1 MKLPKLFGKKK
12 KEEDDFDEDDF
23 DIEEIDGKDLEDDVD
38 DELEEAV
45 SASSAAAAI
54 DDGGGDP
61 EIDVEN
67 HDDEHDDDE
76 HDDEGHDEEH
86 DDGDEDHEMVGEDGT
101 GVNPFDDVDDDFDE
115 DFEDDDDEE
124 EADSRKKAI
133 VFAAFGFGVLFL
145 SVLGGAG
152 WWIFSGDSESA
163 VAEKEPRPGVVS
175 LAMPAIPGSL
185 NASLS
190 SLNSAASGEQ
200 STDEP
205 ASTEDAPADAAT
217 EQESNSF
224 APTASDEG
232 TSAATMNSLNNLNS
246 VGGSNSA
253 GGGMVIPA
261 VASAA
266 MGRIPDQPSAADQ
279 SRALSKAPINA
290 LLEEKDGIGDLP
302 KIGSNGSKPW
312 QVYARPLDPSIT
324 KPKIALMIEGVGLS
338 RQASLGAINK
348 LPAEVSIVLSPYARD
363 LDDWVFRARLAGHEV
378 YISLPMESEK
388 FPLEDAGPLALDTRI
403 QLAENERRLDTV
415 MASAGGYVGLVTMMG
430 SRFMKADGQLRQV
443 IKTINDRGLMFVIG
457 GVRSRNGALPIA
469 KELKIAYA
477 ESEMYVDAIPRI
489 QQIRTSLD
497 RLEAMAKER
506 GSIIATARPYP
517 VSIKNILDWIET
529 IKDKGVALVPV
540 SAVATL
546 PPPVQ

>member
-12 KEEDDFDEDDF
+12 KDEDDFDEDDF
-23 DIEEIDGKDLEDDVD
+23 DIEEIDGDDLDDDIDDELD

-45 SASSAAAAI
+45 SASSAAAAAVDDDE
-54 DDGGGDP
+54 DDGSEVALEED
-61 EIDVEN
+61 DD
-67 HDDEHDDDE
+67 HDEHDDVHED
-76 HDDEGHDEEH
+76 DDEE
-86 DDGDEDHEMVGEDGT
+86 HEMVGEDGA
-101 GVNPFDDVDDDFDE
+101 GENPFDDMDDDFD
-115 DFEDDDDEE
+115 FEEDDDEE
-124 EADSRKKAI
+124 DEADSRKKAI
-133 VFAAFGFGVLFL
+133 VFAAFGFAVLFI

-152 WWIFSGDSESA
+152 WWIFSGDSETD
-163 VAEKEPRPGVVS
+163 VVEKEPRPGVVS
-175 LAMPAIPGSL
+175 LDMPAAPGSL
-185 NASLS
+185 NARIST
-190 SLNSAASGEQ
+190 LNSAASGETLPVEGAS
-200 STDEP
+200 STDTAPVEAPP
-205 ASTEDAPADAAT
+205 AG
-217 EQESNSF
+217 ESNSF
-224 APTASDEG
+224 APSASDAAAP
-232 TSAATMNSLNNLNS
+232 AATMNSLNSLNS

-261 VASAA
+261 VASGA
-266 MGRIPDQPSAADQ
+266 MGLIPDQPSAADQ
-279 SRALSKAPINA
+279 SRALSKAPIKA
-290 LLEEKDGIGDLP
+290 LLEEKDGIGNLP
-302 KIGSNGSKPW
+302 KIGPNGSTSW
-312 QVYARPLDPSIT
+312 QVYSRPLDPSIT
-324 KPKIALMIEGVGLS
+324 EPKIALMIEGVGLS

-378 YISLPMESEK
+378 YLSMPMESED

-430 SRFMKADGQLRQV
+430 SRFMKADNQLREV
-443 IKTINDRGLMFVIG
+443 IKAIHDRGLMFVIG
-457 GVRSRNGALPIA
+457 GARSRNGALPIA
-469 KELKIAYA
+469 KELNIAYA

-517 VSIKNILDWIET
+517 VSIKNILDWIAT
-529 IKDKGVALVPV
+529 IKDKGIALVPV
-540 SAVATL
+540 SAVATV

>member
-12 KEEDDFDEDDF
+12 EEEDEFDEDDF
-23 DIEEIDGKDLEDDVD
+23 DIEEIDGEGLEDEVD
-38 DELEEAV
+38 DELEEAMN
-45 SASSAAAAI
+45 ASSAAAAVH
-54 DDGGGDP
+54 DGDGGDTA
-61 EIDVEN
+61 IDEEDHDVDE
-67 HDDEHDDDE
+67 HSDGEHSDDEHVDDDE
-76 HDDEGHDEEH
+76 E
-86 DDGDEDHEMVGEDGT
+86 HEMVGEDGA
-101 GVNPFDDVDDDFDE
+101 GVNPFDGVDDDFDG
-115 DFEDDDDEE
+115 DFEEGDDEE
-124 EADSRKKAI
+124 DEADSRKKAI
-133 VFAAFGFGVLFL
+133 VFAAFGFAVLFI

-152 WWIFSGDSESA
+152 WWIFSGDSEPT
-163 VAEKEPRPGVVS
+163 VAEKESRPGVVS
-175 LAMPAIPGSL
+175 MDMPAVPGSL

-190 SLNSAASGEQ
+190 SLNSTASGEQ
-200 STDEP
+200 SARDSSSAEP
-205 ASTEDAPADAAT
+205 APADAAT

-224 APTASDEG
+224 ASTAPDEG
-232 TSAATMNSLNNLNS
+232 TSGATMNSLNSLNS

-261 VASAA
+261 VASGA
-266 MGRIPDQPSAADQ
+266 MGLIPDQPSAADQ
-279 SRALSKAPINA
+279 SRALSKAPISA
-290 LLEEKDGIGDLP
+290 LLEEKDGIGKLP
-302 KIGSNGSKPW
+302 KIGPNGSKPW

-324 KPKIALMIEGVGLS
+324 QPKIALMIEGVGLS

-378 YISLPMESEK
+378 YISMPMESEK

-457 GVRSRNGALPIA
+457 GARARNGALPIA
-469 KELKIAYA
+469 KELNIAYA

-497 RLEAMAKER
+497 RLEGMAKER
-506 GSIIATARPYP
+506 GSVIATARPYP
-517 VSIKNILDWIET
+517 VSIKNILDWIAT
-529 IKDKGVALVPV
+529 IEGKGVALVPV
-540 SAVATL
+540 SAVATV

>member
-12 KEEDDFDEDDF
+12 EDEEDFDEDDF
-23 DIEEIDGKDLEDDVD
+23 DIEEIDGDDLDDDID

-45 SASSAAAAI
+45 SASSAAAAAV
-54 DDGGGDP
+54 D
-61 EIDVEN
+61 
-67 HDDEHDDDE
+67 DDEDGDTEIVQEEDDAHDDDDHHE
-76 HDDEGHDEEH
+76 IDEDDDEE
-86 DDGDEDHEMVGEDGT
+86 HEMVGEDGA
-101 GVNPFDDVDDDFDE
+101 GENPFDDMDDEFDFEEDDE
-115 DFEDDDDEE
+115 DEED

-133 VFAAFGFGVLFL
+133 VFAAFGFAVLFL
-145 SVLGGAG
+145 SILGGAG
-152 WWIFSGDSESA
+152 WWFFSGDSEPA
-163 VAEKEPRPGVVS
+163 VVENEPRPGVVS
-175 LAMPAIPGSL
+175 LDMPAAPGSL
-185 NASLS
+185 NARIST
-190 SLNSAASGEQ
+190 LNSAASGE
-200 STDEP
+200 TVP
-205 ASTEDAPADAAT
+205 AEGSASAETTPVEAPPVA
-217 EQESNSF
+217 ESNSF
-224 APTASDEG
+224 APTATDAAAP
-232 TSAATMNSLNNLNS
+232 AATMNSLNSLNS

-266 MGRIPDQPSAADQ
+266 MGLIPDQASAADQ
-279 SRALSKAPINA
+279 SRALSKAPIKA

-302 KIGSNGSKPW
+302 KIGANGSKPW

-324 KPKIALMIEGVGLS
+324 APKIALMIEGVGLS

-378 YISLPMESEK
+378 YISMPMESED

-430 SRFMKADGQLRQV
+430 SRFMKADNQLREV
-443 IKTINDRGLMFVIG
+443 IKTINGRGLMFVIG
-457 GVRSRNGALPIA
+457 GVRSRNGALSIA
-469 KELKIAYA
+469 KELNIAYA
-477 ESEMYVDAIPRI
+477 ESEMYVDAVPRI

-517 VSIKNILDWIET
+517 VSIKNILDWIAT

-540 SAVATL
+540 SAVATV